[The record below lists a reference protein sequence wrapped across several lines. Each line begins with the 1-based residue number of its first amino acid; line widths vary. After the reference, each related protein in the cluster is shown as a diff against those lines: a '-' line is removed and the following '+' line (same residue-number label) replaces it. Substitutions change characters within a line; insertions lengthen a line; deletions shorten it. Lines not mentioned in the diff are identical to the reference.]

1 VARDATLSRLA
12 PGFLFFDRSLVWCTP
27 NRSPDS
33 SGHQAARPASATSS
47 SPQYRNVCAQ
57 RPTGPLYPPLSAR
70 REQEAHATYFEYVQK
85 SRLPI
90 AVMTLSPQTLASVNS
105 ERARCFRPGLR
116 MARRQ
121 RRRET
126 ADRRLQDRVGWWPS
140 ARCGASTLP
149 PLPPLAAAVEAC
161 APGSYLVA
169 SDPCGVLHR
178 KQALGSMMQS
188 LVVLLELSTRIGAL
202 SAHRPPHGCPAA
214 HLARAKTG
222 KFAET

>member
-1 VARDATLSRLA
+1 MWREMRRFRGSRQVSCFVIAPWFGALQTALQTVLGTKLPVLRARHRALRNVRAETDGAAVPS
-12 PGFLFFDRSLVWCTP
+12 SLCETRT
-27 NRSPDS
+27 RSP
-33 SGHQAARPASATSS
+33 R
-47 SPQYRNVCAQ
+47 
-57 RPTGPLYPPLSAR
+57 
-70 REQEAHATYFEYVQK
+70 TYFEYAQK

-188 LVVLLELSTRIGAL
+188 LVVLLELSTRIGAPA
-202 SAHRPPHGCPAA
+202 SPRVPRGPPRSRKNGQIC
-214 HLARAKTG
+214 
-222 KFAET
+222 